1 MTTYCPACGGA
12 GKTHIMKTFP
22 FSIFSGVYTMKN
34 CPRCDGSGFEEYD
47 DEVINEIEDQ

>member
-1 MTTYCPACGGA
+1 MTTYCPECSGS
-12 GKTHIMKTFP
+12 GKVTFKEVAL
-22 FSIFSGVYTMKN
+22 FSGVYTMKN